1 MIKTYKARVNNNNIS
16 YLLLGKHGNQMRY
29 NFTNGNVVTNK
40 YPSITLRNRYA
51 QDLLE
56 SSLLFAN
63 NTIVLDHEE
72 EEYPGEKAKLE
83 EEKETL
89 EQEKAKAEKVND
101 SSKNYIKKLLEVGE
115 NEKISSDTDIDSV
128 LASARDYYN
137 KLQDKR
143 KQ

>member
-1 MIKTYKARVNNNNIS
+1 MNNILAIIS
-16 YLLLGKHGNQMRY
+16 AIVAGVIGLL
-29 NFTNGNVVTNK
+29 VTMLKIKSNK
-40 YPSITLRNRYA
+40 IS
-51 QDLLE
+51 
-56 SSLLFAN
+56 
-63 NTIVLDHEE
+63 
-72 EEYPGEKAKLE
+72 KLE
-83 EEKETL
+83 EEKDTL

-115 NEKISSDTDIDSV
+115 DEKISSDTDIDSV

>member
-1 MIKTYKARVNNNNIS
+1 MNNIIAIIS
-16 YLLLGKHGNQMRY
+16 AIVAGVIGLL
-29 NFTNGNVVTNK
+29 VTMLKIKSNK
-40 YPSITLRNRYA
+40 IS
-51 QDLLE
+51 Q
-56 SSLLFAN
+56 
-63 NTIVLDHEE
+63 
-72 EEYPGEKAKLE
+72 LE
-83 EEKETL
+83 EEKDTL

-115 NEKISSDTDIDSV
+115 DEKISSDTDIDSV